1 MHQDVMMYDSVIL
14 NSDKLLLLAS
24 SLWDERKGISFTE
37 SVNQSQ
43 IIGILVK
50 PAHWGIPD
58 LSIEHEEPWKL
69 AQKNV
74 DHCLTFLGPDF
85 LICKIERVDYYRSS
99 SLLLSFLHLSG
110 YRYLMLEGVLACI
123 IQAITWF
130 SSLICLLFKSCIT
143 LGKWLNLSDP

>member
-37 SVNQSQ
+37 LVNQSQ

-74 DHCLTFLGPDF
+74 DHCLTFLGP
-85 LICKIERVDYYRSS
+85 
-99 SLLLSFLHLSG
+99 SFLNWKAKSADEWLL
-110 YRYLMLEGVLACI
+110 RQILAVVLAD
-123 IQAITWF
+123 F
-130 SSLICLLFKSCIT
+130 
-143 LGKWLNLSDP
+143 